1 MRLLW
6 CMKINIG
13 VLIFSTA
20 VIILLAHSNGA
31 NGQQKSP
38 PPPVKGYLV
47 GYKIEGR
54 DTVYQINIRELY
66 VFNRPER
73 FKKSRSW
80 REFARLVYNFR
91 KVYPYA
97 LRAKDKILEADSI
110 MTAKN
115 LTGKARDRY
124 IKIYEDKLFAE
135 FEKPLRKMTI
145 TQGKLLLK
153 LIDREVGQS
162 SYYLIKTYKG
172 GFTAFFW
179 QGIARIFGSDLKS
192 MYDAYGSDRAVE
204 ELVQMYKEGSF
215 DSLYYSMYNY

>member
-1 MRLLW
+1 
-6 CMKINIG
+6 MKINIG

-192 MYDAYGSDRAVE
+192 MYDPYGSDRAVE